1 MPQTAL
7 DRAVRRELYLTLL
20 LLGAEPMLLASVAAW
35 RDMED
40 RETLK
45 DLRNWNEAKLLELKE
60 WVSSLT
66 ENEAEAVRE
75 RIGYYE
81 EARRTQ
87 PAQEARAA

>member
-1 MPQTAL
+1 MPQSAL

-45 DLRNWNEAKLLELKE
+45 DLRNWNEAKLLELRE
-60 WVSSLT
+60 WLSTLT
-66 ENEAEAVRE
+66 EHEAETVRE
-75 RIGYYE
+75 RMRQYE

-87 PAQEARAA
+87 PKEELRAA